1 MSEGLIVLA
10 PVGLLPVLLYL
21 VMLVFMD
28 SYKLVTLRGVVGAML
43 AGAALTGLAYVAN
56 SLLRDLLGLSFLQTS
71 RVIAPVTEEVLK
83 ALVVIWMF
91 RTHRIGFLVDSAI
104 FGFAVGAGF
113 AVAENFF
120 YLAMDV
126 DQNLAVWI
134 VRGFGTAIMQGS
146 VTAIFAIVSQALTER
161 NMRIHPARYLPGL
174 LIAIFLH
181 GLYNQF
187 LVHPIV
193 STLVVMV
200 VVPPLLHAAFRL
212 SAARIHRW
220 LELDFDA
227 DALLLEQIN
236 SSEFSSSRIGRFLND
251 LRQAFDGPVVVDML
265 CYLRLYTEL
274 AMRAK
279 GMLMARAAGLDI
291 PAGERTRE
299 KFAELQYLEKSIGKT
314 GILALSPFLH
324 MERKD
329 LWQLKVL
336 DAADRGKGAAAG

>member
-1 MSEGLIVLA
+1 MSEGLLVLA

-28 SYKLVTLRGVVGAML
+28 SYKLVTLRGVVGAIL
-43 AGAALTGLAYVAN
+43 AGAALTGLAYLIN
-56 SLLRDLLGLSFLQTS
+56 SLLRDVFDLTFSETT
-71 RVIAPVTEEVLK
+71 RIIAPVTEEILK

-91 RTHRIGFLVDSAI
+91 RTHRIGFLVDGAI

-120 YLAMDV
+120 YLAMDT
-126 DQNLAVWI
+126 DQNLGVWI
-134 VRGFGTAIMQGS
+134 VRGFGTAIMHGS

-161 NMRIHPARYLPGL
+161 NMRIHPVRYLPGL
-174 LIAIFLH
+174 ALAIVIH
-181 GLYNQF
+181 GVYNQF

-193 STLVVMV
+193 STLALMV
-200 VVPPLLHAAFRL
+200 VVPPLLHAVFRL

-236 SSEFSSSRIGRFLND
+236 SAEFSSSRIGRFLND

-291 PAGERTRE
+291 PAGERTRA

-314 GILALSPFLH
+314 GILALRPFLH

-336 DAADRGKGAAAG
+336 AAAEQKP